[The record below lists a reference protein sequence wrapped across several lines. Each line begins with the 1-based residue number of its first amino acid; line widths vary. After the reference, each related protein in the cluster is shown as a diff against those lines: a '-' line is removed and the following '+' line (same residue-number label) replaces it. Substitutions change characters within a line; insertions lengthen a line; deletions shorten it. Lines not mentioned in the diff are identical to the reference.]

1 MISNIFAILFYST
14 LLLFIFVKI
23 YNYSLIKK
31 YDCKELY
38 KKQRE
43 EIKKT
48 KFLKVIK
55 IVLIISIIS
64 LILYIPYG
72 ITNFYFSLAFMIVD
86 KGDKLNDFFDI
97 MSIILYTVYFILIT
111 YKLYINIL
119 LNKYLQNY
127 KNV

>member
-1 MISNIFAILFYST
+1 M
-14 LLLFIFVKI
+14 
-23 YNYSLIKK
+23 
-31 YDCKELY
+31 
-38 KKQRE
+38 
-43 EIKKT
+43 
-48 KFLKVIK
+48 IK